1 MTVNLQKTLETEPV
15 TTSAPCRVDMGG
27 TLDLAVFYNPLRHLL
42 PCTFNFAID
51 LRTTVRLLPHRSGRV
66 KITSRGFESADYPS
80 DRVPFNH
87 PLGLMFATAA
97 YFEADGVHVVIESQ
111 SPPRSAL
118 GGSSAAAVAL
128 IAAFLVA
135 AENIALT
142 PGVKRRIALLAH
154 RIEESVAGVPCGR
167 QDQLAA
173 AFGGVNAWYWRP
185 EWRGFS
191 FKKNALFRKRYFST
205 FRRHLLVA
213 YCGVPH
219 ESKDVNGQWVRQF
232 LGGGYRR
239 HWIEILNWTKK
250 FIDALAGYH
259 YIGAAEAMNR
269 ETVLRREITPE
280 VIDDMGARLV
290 ETAMRC
296 GCGSR
301 FTGAG
306 GGGCLWAIGRE
317 EDIQRLGP
325 VWEDVLSERPE
336 ACLLPVG
343 IDADGLTAVGRE
355 SQAVSGHAEK

>member
-1 MTVNLQKTLETEPV
+1 MKARLQETLKIDPV
-15 TTSAPCRVDMGG
+15 MTSAPCRVDMGG
-27 TLDLAVFYNPLRHLL
+27 TLDLAVFYNPLRHLS
-42 PCTFNFAID
+42 PCTFNLAID

-66 KITSRGFESADYPS
+66 KITSRGFEGADYPS
-80 DRVPFNH
+80 DRAPFNH

-128 IAAFLVA
+128 TAAFLAA
-135 AENIALT
+135 AENKVLT
-142 PGVKRRIALLAH
+142 PGVRRRIALLAH

-173 AFGGVNAWYWRP
+173 AFGGVNAWHWRP
-185 EWRGFS
+185 EWQGFS
-191 FKKNALFRKRYFST
+191 FKKSALFRKRYFST
-205 FRRHLLVA
+205 FRRHLLLA

-219 ESKDVNGQWVRQF
+219 ESKDVNGQWVHQF

-239 HWIEILNWTKK
+239 HWVEIVHWTKK
-250 FIDALAGYH
+250 FIDALSGYN
-259 YIGAAEAMNR
+259 YIEAAEAMNR
-269 ETVLRREITPE
+269 ETALRREMTPE
-280 VIDDMGARLV
+280 VLDDMGARLV

-296 GCGSR
+296 DCGSR

-306 GGGCLWAIGRE
+306 GGGCLWALGRA
-317 EDIQRLGP
+317 EDIQRLRP
-325 VWEDVLSERPE
+325 AWEEVLSDRPE

-343 IDADGLTAVGRE
+343 IDDEGLSIAVKKP
-355 SQAVSGHAEK
+355 QIV